1 MKLVSAP
8 TPVDSNKLVTNIF
21 DLILFDDSLIL
32 LDFIPTFVL
41 IHSQ

>member
-8 TPVDSNKLVTNIF
+8 TAVDSNKLVTNIF

-32 LDFIPTFVL
+32 PEFIPTFGL
-41 IHSQ
+41 IRSQ